1 MDNKNYFILLKVG
14 KNQIS
19 IGDMIR
25 VLEIFKN
32 YKYEIVTSKNYNSFF
47 KKFNGKNIITF
58 SQFNNKKK
66 QGQNIINL
74 VFMKK

>member
-32 YKYEIVTSKNYNSFF
+32 YKYEIVTSKNYNSFL
-47 KKFNGKNIITF
+47 KSLMEKI
-58 SQFNNKKK
+58 
-66 QGQNIINL
+66 L
-74 VFMKK
+74 

>member
-19 IGDMIR
+19 IGDIIR

-32 YKYEIVTSKNYNSFF
+32 YKYQIYAVK
-47 KKFNGKNIITF
+47 ITILF
-58 SQFNNKKK
+58 LKSSMEKYS
-66 QGQNIINL
+66 NL
-74 VFMKK
+74 FTI